1 MSKLGERLRIARQHA
16 GLTQEEL
23 SQKSGVT
30 QAAIS
35 KIELCRNK
43 TDNTAFGVQLAVACG
58 VRAEWLVLESGP
70 MLDAHLPPDEEALL
84 GKYRGADA
92 QGKTAIQRVAESLSH
107 YDAEHQQ
114 GRDEAA

>member
-1 MSKLGERLRIARQHA
+1 MSTLGERLFLARQHA
-16 GLTQEEL
+16 KLTQQEL
-23 SQKSGVT
+23 SAKSGVT

-35 KIELCRNK
+35 KIELGKNK
-43 TDNTAFGVQLAVACG
+43 TDNTSFGVQLAVACG
-58 VRAEWLVLESGP
+58 VRAEWLVLNSGQ

-92 QGKTAIQRVAESLSH
+92 QGKTAIQRVAESLAR
-107 YDAEHQQ
+107 YDAEHPQ